1 MKNASI
7 YYRGILNLYKEVHQ
21 MKKLNSI
28 PYGASEHKRQIN
40 DSTVKGFILSLMFFM
55 IIGLLTSSLHT
66 LVKDAAIPVIF
77 DFTPTVV
84 SNFKLEKTIGQ
95 VNSGIG
101 AEVTK
106 SVTDVIAKN
115 QKFTDEINL
124 PINNASILDVT
135 INTDEIFKNIGNVLG
150 INGKAGNGS
159 GDLLAET
166 KNPKSGISEK
176 PLDISKEFVHQEM
189 QKFPSM
195 DYDKIKSLVL
205 YPELAREMNL
215 SGVVHIAALI
225 DKSGKLVKS
234 YIYNSTNSLFND
246 EALLAVRNYNDFSPA
261 VNNDRTVDC
270 WIIIP
275 INFRIK

>member
-1 MKNASI
+1 
-7 YYRGILNLYKEVHQ
+7 